1 MGNLKTWMVYG
12 LMLLPS
18 LGKAQSGLIGN
29 WQGQLKVGMTSLN
42 LVFHVSGD
50 KSVTM
55 DSPDQGAYGIPTAV
69 NYLSADSV
77 NIKMDVLKAVYA
89 GKLKDDGKLNGV
101 FTQGGF
107 PFALE
112 LTKGELTNKVIQT
125 IMARRSVRKYLDK
138 PVEHEKLAVIAKC
151 GIHAPS
157 AMNQQ
162 TWAVRVVEN
171 SDFIKGTTEI
181 FKKENP
187 EQVKRDANFKNMYRN
202 APNIIV
208 VACPK
213 DDHYATLNVGL
224 MGENMMLAAQSLGL
238 GTCCLGSAA
247 MFLQRSEAYK
257 PYIDQLHLPAGY
269 EISYILAVGY
279 PDEAPAAK
287 PRDEGKIEFIK

>member
-1 MGNLKTWMVYG
+1 
-12 LMLLPS
+12 
-18 LGKAQSGLIGN
+18 
-29 WQGQLKVGMTSLN
+29 
-42 LVFHVSGD
+42 
-50 KSVTM
+50 
-55 DSPDQGAYGIPTAV
+55 
-69 NYLSADSV
+69 
-77 NIKMDVLKAVYA
+77 
-89 GKLKDDGKLNGV
+89 
-101 FTQGGF
+101 
-107 PFALE
+107 
-112 LTKGELTNKVIQT
+112 
-125 IMARRSVRKYLDK
+125 MARRSVRKYLDK
-138 PVEHEKLAVIAKC
+138 SVEHEKLAVIAKC

-171 SDFIKGTTEI
+171 PDFIKGTTEI

-257 PYIDQLHLPAGY
+257 PFIAQLRLPEGY

-279 PDEAPAAK
+279 PDETPEAK
-287 PRDEGKIEFIK
+287 PRDDSKVEYIK